1 MVFDDNDDTKI
12 EQPEETVGDVPEDE
26 DEHNVAE
33 DVADWAA
40 LAEAGPAEVK
50 RGDIVSG
57 VVVGISTEGVSV
69 DLGAKLEG
77 LIGRSEFASEEDMPK
92 VDERIDVAVLRI
104 DDENGVIRLSKRR
117 ADFERVW
124 VDLEKAA
131 EAGELVDAMVT
142 DRVKGGLRVDVG
154 VPGFIPASQVG
165 TRDVRN
171 LERFVGR
178 SLRLKVLEVD
188 RRAKKVVLSH
198 RQVVE
203 EERAQKREET
213 MAKLEEGAVLEGK
226 VRNLTSYGA
235 FIDLGGVDGL
245 LHVSEMAWTR
255 IKDPSAVLKV
265 GDTINVVVLEINPE
279 TEKISLS
286 LRQILPD
293 PWKETARKL
302 RPGQMV
308 KGTVTRV
315 VRTGAFANLE
325 GLDIEGFIPASEM
338 SQRRGID
345 PKDVV
350 QPGQVVDLKIND
362 IRVEARRM
370 TLSLTAAEQQ
380 RERQEYQSYMSQQ
393 KEAKVTLGDRFG
405 ALFQQLDIPAEG
417 KGREEVETDKDEAA
431 QVQQLADLPDQ
442 GTAGEQ
448 QNLEATASELAMSDV
463 AEQADENQAQLDSVP
478 SESDTEAEALDNV
491 QPEAAEEEQA

>member
-1 MVFDDNDDTKI
+1 MVFDDNDDTKT
-12 EQPEETVGDVPEDE
+12 EQPEEAVGDVPEE
-26 DEHNVAE
+26 EEESSAAE
-33 DVADWAA
+33 DAADWAA
-40 LAEAGPAEVK
+40 LAEAGPKEVK

-69 DLGAKLEG
+69 DMGAKLEG

-255 IKDPSAVLKV
+255 IKDPSEVLKV

-308 KGTVTRV
+308 KGTITRV

-393 KEAKVTLGDRFG
+393 KEARVTLGDQFG
-405 ALFQQLDIPAEG
+405 DLFQQLNVSAAG
-417 KGREEVETDKDEAA
+417 SSREEVETDKEEAA
-431 QVQQLADLPDQ
+431 QVEKLTDLPDQ

-463 AEQADENQAQLDSVP
+463 AEQVDENQAALDSVP
-478 SESDTEAEALDNV
+478 SESDTEAEALDRV
-491 QPEAAEEEQA
+491 QPEAEEEQS